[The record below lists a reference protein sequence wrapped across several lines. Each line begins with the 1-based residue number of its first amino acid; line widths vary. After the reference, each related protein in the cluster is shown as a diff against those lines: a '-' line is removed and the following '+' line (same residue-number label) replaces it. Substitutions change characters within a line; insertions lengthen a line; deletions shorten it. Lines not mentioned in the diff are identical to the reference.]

1 MLKGTSKNLA
11 LLVFSVPDFIFLA
24 EGRGFIN
31 ALQVIFRNPF
41 LQASYPL
48 GF

>member
-1 MLKGTSKNLA
+1 MREPLKTSLRWF
-11 LLVFSVPDFIFLA
+11 LEVPTLFLA
-24 EGRGFIN
+24 EGRGFVN

-41 LQASYPL
+41 LQASFPL